1 MTKHKWTR
9 VTLTICVAAA
19 VANAQPAPDPSPP
32 PNPSPAVGS
41 GSANTGSG
49 SASAGSAVDADADH
63 GELIPD
69 NPMDEP
75 VAKPRPPAK
84 PHKPDPAVSMPTVI
98 AAPTGWLLP
107 AGVLYSRTGVDT
119 GGGFVTDNRVG
130 LGDVAEFGVSS
141 TDQIRAKAMSTD
153 SAKAI
158 QPYVGATFRMGVGEN
173 RLFDHQPGL
182 VLGFFKSFDR
192 SKDDA
197 TTRVAELTLV
207 ASEHLGDRV
216 ALHVGGSFWD
226 ASLMENSTTFNLHD
240 ERSGTGEQIRPF
252 GGIEV
257 RPLDKAEILVDL
269 SWAPQFCY
277 QCTNDQRIELRPQLS
292 WGVRYEVAPWIRLES
307 GVRVPDIASANLL
320 DAQIYGQIT
329 FTSFALA
336 HAVHGD

>member
-1 MTKHKWTR
+1 MTKHEWTR
-9 VTLTICVAAA
+9 MPLTICVAAA
-19 VANAQPAPDPSPP
+19 VANAQPAPDPAPP
-32 PNPSPAVGS
+32 VPND
-41 GSANTGSG
+41 GSAAGSG
-49 SASAGSAVDADADH
+49 SASAASAVDSAADH
-63 GELIPD
+63 DELVPD

-75 VAKPRPPAK
+75 VAKPKPPAK
-84 PHKPDPAVSMPTVI
+84 PRKPDPPVAMPTVI

-119 GGGFVTDNRVG
+119 GGGFITDNRVG

-141 TDQIRAKAMSTD
+141 TDQIRAQGMSTD
-153 SAKAI
+153 SPKAI

-192 SKDDA
+192 SQDDA

-207 ASEHLGDRV
+207 ASEHVGDRV

-226 ASLMENSTTFNLHD
+226 ASLTENSTAFSLHD
-240 ERSGTGEQIRPF
+240 ERSGIGEQIRPF
-252 GGIEV
+252 GGIQV
-257 RPLDKAEILVDL
+257 RPLDKAEILVDV

-277 QCTNDQRIELRPQLS
+277 QCTNDRRIELRPQLS
-292 WGVRYEVAPWIRLES
+292 WGVRYEVAPWMRLES

-320 DAQIYGQIT
+320 DAQIYGQVT
-329 FTSFALA
+329 FTSFVLA